1 MTTPSANTTPT
12 TQDRA
17 RAWSSYWAGGALHSL
32 AGSFAGNYDGA
43 IGAFWQEVFAQLPQ
57 QGRVL
62 DLCCGNSPLGQLL
75 MQSAQAPRV
84 AHLAVV
90 DAARIAPAWPAQ
102 LPSDIVARI
111 AVHGETDVA
120 ALPFPDAAFD
130 LCISQYGIEYVGQ
143 PAFSESGRVLRS
155 GGRLAAVLHH
165 ADALPVRIGR
175 EETIHIDTLLAAD
188 GLYARASTMIEPLSR
203 AATPAGRATLMQDAG
218 ANAARAAFND
228 SLRALQQRI
237 DAAQYPDVMLE
248 QREAVMQLL
257 AQVAQLGEEAGN
269 ARLSALRQTLLDAQL
284 RQRELVDFALDE
296 AGIHVLLDA
305 FPGRIEHLQALV
317 FDNGELAGWALVAVR
332 D

>member
-1 MTTPSANTTPT
+1 
-12 TQDRA
+12 
-17 RAWSSYWAGGALHSL
+17 
-32 AGSFAGNYDGA
+32 
-43 IGAFWQEVFAQLPQ
+43 
-57 QGRVL
+57 
-62 DLCCGNSPLGQLL
+62 
-75 MQSAQAPRV
+75 
-84 AHLAVV
+84 
-90 DAARIAPAWPAQ
+90 
-102 LPSDIVARI
+102 
-111 AVHGETDVA
+111 
-120 ALPFPDAAFD
+120 
-130 LCISQYGIEYVGQ
+130 
-143 PAFSESGRVLRS
+143 
-155 GGRLAAVLHH
+155 
-165 ADALPVRIGR
+165 
-175 EETIHIDTLLAAD
+175 
-188 GLYARASTMIEPLSR
+188 
-203 AATPAGRATLMQDAG
+203 MQDAG

-305 FPGRIEHLQALV
+305 FPGRIEHLQALA